1 MTELAQDPAQI
12 GPFVVLRKL
21 GEGAMGVVYAGF
33 DVQLDRK
40 VAIKLVHRHLLD
52 RPEVRLRMTREA
64 QAMAR
69 LSSPHVVHVYQVG
82 EHDDGIYMA
91 MEYIDGHTLG
101 AWLRARPRP
110 WQLVLRTVC
119 DAGRGLA
126 AAHHAGLTHRDFK
139 PDNVLV
145 DADGRARVLDFG
157 LAQTDAAGQQEQ
169 AMAQPETTA
178 TTEEEE
184 RPLGADIHW
193 SVRLTEHG
201 KALGTPA
208 YMSPEQHF
216 GGLVGPHSDQ
226 FNFSITL
233 YEALYGY
240 RPFYGDTWQAI
251 KQHVMRGVVP
261 PPPMETRV
269 PKRVYRALVR
279 GLAIAPDARWPSLDA
294 MLDALEHDPWR
305 VRVRVAGVAGLI
317 GVASVAS
324 YAVAVTQ
331 LSPEARC
338 DSTAELVGVWD
349 HARKA
354 AVARA
359 FTATRAPFAAE
370 VQERT
375 LARLD
380 AYAATWT
387 AEHTAVCEANTAG
400 RQTSHVM
407 DLRGACLG
415 RHKSQVAALVDIFTE
430 ADRAVVEHAVQAVA
444 GLPSVKACADV
455 DGLLTAV
462 PPPSDPTTAARVEEL
477 RERLARATSLEATG
491 QYEQGVQLAAQVRA
505 EARILGYAPLDAEAA
520 LVEGKLLMEAMRAET
535 ADAALAHALRVAIT
549 HDLHTVA
556 AEAAVRRLFVI
567 SEGLG
572 RPAEALVTRPIAEAL
587 VERASGDGQLAA
599 LLSNNLGAVYEH
611 AGDVPAARGHYER
624 SLELLQRSSAGDPLI
639 VVIHH
644 NLGGMYLDEGQL
656 GQARLHYNRA
666 LELSRELLGARHPL
680 AAHPLAGL
688 GDVDFKEGAPAH
700 AQVMYGE
707 ALALMEASYG
717 PDNLYLLHPLAGLG
731 KVAATGGAS
740 DDARRY
746 YERAVSIADH
756 HGASHPLLA
765 ESLVG
770 LAELAAQ
777 GRDPSR
783 MQALFE
789 RAMTVYA
796 ASGDPGGPHLAAT
809 AQKAGELAAQ
819 LGERDAAI
827 AWFERVLATP
837 EDVADRPR
845 SIALATLRLAT
856 LLVERTAEVPRAC
869 ALVAGAD
876 AALPTEDRDAGLH
889 AELRALQTARCE
901 GRPRRQ

>member
-1 MTELAQDPAQI
+1 MTESAQDPAQI

-91 MEYIDGHTLG
+91 MEYIDGLTLG

-157 LAQTDAAGQQEQ
+157 LAQTDAAGQHEQ
-169 AMAQPETTA
+169 AMAQPETVP
-178 TTEEEE
+178 TEEEE
-184 RPLGADIHW
+184 VHALGDDIHW
-193 SVRLTEHG
+193 SVRLTERG

-216 GGLVGPHSDQ
+216 GGPVGPVSDQ
-226 FNFSITL
+226 FSFSITL

-240 RPFYGDTWQAI
+240 RPFYGDTWNAI
-251 KQHVMRGVVP
+251 KQQVIRGVVP
-261 PPPMETRV
+261 PPPVETRV

-305 VRVRVAGVAGLI
+305 VRMRVAGVAGLI
-317 GVASVAS
+317 GVASAAS

-331 LSPEARC
+331 ISPVTSC
-338 DSTAELVGVWD
+338 DATAELAGVWD
-349 HARKA
+349 HERRT
-354 AVARA
+354 AVSRA

-380 AYAATWT
+380 AYAASWT
-387 AEHTAVCEANTAG
+387 AEHTAACEANAAG
-400 RQTSHVM
+400 RQTNHVM
-407 DLRGACLG
+407 DLRSACLG
-415 RHKSQVAALVDIFTE
+415 RRKSQVAALVDIFTE
-430 ADRAVVEHAVQAVA
+430 ADRAVVERAVQAVA
-444 GLPSVKACADV
+444 ALPSVKACADV

-462 PPPSDPTTAARVEEL
+462 PPPSDPTTAARVEDL

-491 QYEQGVQLAAQVRA
+491 QYEQGLQLAAQVRA

-520 LVEGKLLMEAMRAET
+520 LVEGKLLMVATKAET

-549 HDLHTVA
+549 HDLKLVA
-556 AEAAVRRLFVI
+556 AEAAAVRLFVI
-567 SEGLG
+567 SDGLG

-587 VERASGDGQLAA
+587 VERASGDGQLSA
-599 LLSNNLGAVYEH
+599 LLSNNLGAAYER

-624 SLELLQRSSAGDPLI
+624 SLELLQRASAGDPLSA
-639 VVIHH
+639 VIHH

-656 GQARLHYNRA
+656 GQARVH
-666 LELSRELLGARHPL
+666 
-680 AAHPLAGL
+680 
-688 GDVDFKEGAPAH
+688 
-700 AQVMYGE
+700 
-707 ALALMEASYG
+707 
-717 PDNLYLLHPLAGLG
+717 
-731 KVAATGGAS
+731 
-740 DDARRY
+740 
-746 YERAVSIADH
+746 
-756 HGASHPLLA
+756 
-765 ESLVG
+765 
-770 LAELAAQ
+770 
-777 GRDPSR
+777 
-783 MQALFE
+783 
-789 RAMTVYA
+789 
-796 ASGDPGGPHLAAT
+796 
-809 AQKAGELAAQ
+809 
-819 LGERDAAI
+819 
-827 AWFERVLATP
+827 
-837 EDVADRPR
+837 
-845 SIALATLRLAT
+845 
-856 LLVERTAEVPRAC
+856 
-869 ALVAGAD
+869 
-876 AALPTEDRDAGLH
+876 
-889 AELRALQTARCE
+889 
-901 GRPRRQ
+901 